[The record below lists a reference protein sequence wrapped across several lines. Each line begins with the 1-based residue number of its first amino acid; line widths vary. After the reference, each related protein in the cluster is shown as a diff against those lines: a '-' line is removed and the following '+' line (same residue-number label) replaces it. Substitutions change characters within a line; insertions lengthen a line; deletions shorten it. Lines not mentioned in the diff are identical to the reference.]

1 MKKFVR
7 RLKLRMPYQ
16 EQFANALSQSDKD
29 TINKEII
36 DTLAWLDSNQDAD
49 VATIEAKQKE
59 LEGKLMP
66 LMQAAYQHAA
76 GGAGGAAPG
85 GMPGGI
91 DPSMFANMQ
100 GGAGPA
106 PGAARSGHSSGPR
119 VEEVD

>member
-29 TINKEII
+29 EIN

-59 LEGKLMP
+59 LECQLTP
-66 LMQAAYQHAA
+66 LMQVAYQHA
-76 GGAGGAAPG
+76 AGGAAPG
-85 GMPGGI
+85 GMPVQI
-91 DPSMFANMQ
+91 
-100 GGAGPA
+100 
-106 PGAARSGHSSGPR
+106 
-119 VEEVD
+119 

>member
-1 MKKFVR
+1 
-7 RLKLRMPYQ
+7 MPYQ

-76 GGAGGAAPG
+76 GGAAPG

-106 PGAARSGHSSGPR
+106 PGAAPSGHSSGPR

>member
-29 TINKEII
+29 TINKEIN

-76 GGAGGAAPG
+76 GGAAPG
-85 GMPGGI
+85 GMPGGM
-91 DPSMFANMQ
+91 PS
-100 GGAGPA
+100 GAGPA
-106 PGAARSGHSSGPR
+106 PGAAPSGHSSGPR